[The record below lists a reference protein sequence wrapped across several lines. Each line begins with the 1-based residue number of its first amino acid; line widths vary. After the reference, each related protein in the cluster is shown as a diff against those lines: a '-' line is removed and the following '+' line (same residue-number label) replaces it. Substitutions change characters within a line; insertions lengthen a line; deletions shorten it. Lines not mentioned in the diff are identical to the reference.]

1 MTSALHRTLSAGL
14 LAAFLGLAATV
25 ANAAI
30 TSVAPTGIFPAD
42 PASGATATIR
52 VSWTAPDNTQGPMI
66 GFLCSDINQ
75 PDPPSRFVPSVA
87 CDPAGIGTAADAHL
101 GPATVTYNSP
111 PGVSPY
117 IDVTDTENAAT
128 VQRALAVAIA
138 RGQPPG
144 ARHFWFIQQFASGW
158 ALVKYH
164 IVETPSGAP
173 TAVLSTSSLDFGS
186 VQVGTT
192 AGPLQFT
199 LKNGGTAPLTI
210 AGVQVFPPFAVSH
223 TCGGS
228 VAAGATCTFNVTFT
242 PPTVGQHAQT
252 LSITTNASASPHT
265 VALRGT
271 GIPVPIAGPALA
283 PAALNFGSQ
292 QVNTGSATQSIVLS
306 NVGTAPLNAIV
317 VGITGDFTQTNN
329 CGPSLPPN
337 GNCTITVR
345 FSPTLLG
352 GRSGLL
358 TVSTAAGTV
367 TAPLA
372 GSGTAVPVVNPSGL
386 IINVSPRS
394 VSVNIDSPTTAA
406 LTYTFA
412 PNSAVRTRSMRSSAR
427 PCRSPCPRPG
437 RRRPI
442 PAHRAPSSPACPPR
456 PRTSRPRRWDRI
468 ASTPGRRCAC
478 LRRSRATPTRGC
490 VEGAEPVFY
499 LVRRFAPEVYTVV
512 ALRLAG
518 NLANQPLG
526 ITDIRVAFVKGAGE
540 LPLAFVKRNE
550 PPPQIG
556 ALLYYTGAGILRG
569 RWEVVLPGDVE
580 PTAEDLVP
588 EASLPFPLRGSQRRY
603 QLVERFQ
610 VYLPATGRFVLPGP
624 DVSKLPVSADGQHR
638 VLLRLEAE
646 PAIGGTDP
654 GLLSGGAAPFPLP
667 TLRYFVGSVPG
678 IPGSGPVQSI
688 APDPTMRRTF
698 AAHEVPEF
706 RWLDDVTG
714 ATVYRLEVRDE
725 NDEVLVSALLRPG
738 TTGVQIRAR
747 KVAAYQAPPFVRER
761 IKGGRQKWQVTAVT
775 ADGSLVG
782 QSAWRTVQIE
792 K

>member
-412 PNSAVRTRSMRSSAR
+412 PNSAGADPVDALFCSTLSVPVPSTGATSTNPCAPGSEFARLPTEAANFQTTQMGPYRINTRETLRVPAPVAR
-427 PCRSPCPRPG
+427 Y
-437 RRRPI
+437 
-442 PAHRAPSSPACPPR
+442 AY
-456 PRTSRPRRWDRI
+456 SR
-468 ASTPGRRCAC
+468 
-478 LRRSRATPTRGC
+478 LR
-490 VEGAEPVFY
+490 EGAEPVFY